1 MSEHTTNNVLIVGTY
16 CGLNKGD
23 RLMQQVTIDALL
35 QAGINPIISCPFPEL
50 DAPLY
55 PKATVTKSHRRNLP
69 KSLLLII
76 LLSVVPAGIRTRI
89 ARFSREL
96 GYFLDARFIIDTS
109 GDMLTEDYGPH
120 VALSHLIP
128 LIYCVLLRRPFL
140 ILAQSIGPFK
150 RLGFLFDWVLGKATY
165 ISAREEITYDYLTAR
180 GLDNVVLSA
189 DLGFLLSAEE
199 CDTTRV
205 DEMRSRGYQSVIGI
219 CPSALFFKKFSS
231 AYPRNTLAN
240 FCSIL
245 NTIAKEEDVAYL
257 IVPHVMTPSQKM
269 DDAIYS
275 REIADLLTAE
285 FSIADSDLSP
295 SRTKY
300 LISKLDGMVSFR
312 MHGAIAALDSFVPT
326 VVVSYSHKTH
336 GLYRKL
342 GLQEWVVDNDE
353 NLIANLHQTIERLL
367 HESARKTSHLRK
379 EIPNL
384 RRQSA
389 INIELIDRMN
399 T

>member
-1 MSEHTTNNVLIVGTY
+1 MSDQISNSVLIVGTY

-35 QAGINPIISCPFPEL
+35 RAGMNPIISCPFPQIDE
-50 DAPLY
+50 PLY
-55 PKATVTKSHRRNLP
+55 PNATVTKSHRRNLP
-69 KSLLLII
+69 RSLLTII
-76 LLSVVPAGIRTRI
+76 LLTIAPAGIREKI
-89 ARFSREL
+89 ARSSREL
-96 GYFLDARFIIDTS
+96 RDFFNARFVIDTS

-128 LIYCVLLRRPFL
+128 LIYCVLLKRDFL

-150 RLGFLFDWVLGKATY
+150 HLGFLFDWVLAKAKY
-165 ISAREEITYDYLTAR
+165 ISAREDITYEYLTAR
-180 GLDNVVLSA
+180 GMDNVVLSA
-189 DLGFLLSAEE
+189 DLGFLLSTEK
-199 CDTTRV
+199 CDTTIV
-205 DEMRSRGYQSVIGI
+205 DQIQSSGCRSVIGI

-231 AYPRNTLAN
+231 SYPNNTLAN
-240 FCSIL
+240 FCCML
-245 NTIAKEEDVAYL
+245 NTIAADNNIAFL

-275 REIADLLTAE
+275 REIAELLTAKFE
-285 FSIADSDLSP
+285 IADTDLSP
-295 SRTKY
+295 SQTKY

-342 GLQEWVVDNDE
+342 RLQGWVVENDE
-353 NLIANLHQTIERLL
+353 NLIANLQQMIDRLL
-367 HESARKTSHLRK
+367 HSNAQKISHLRE
-379 EIPNL
+379 EIPKL
-384 RRQSA
+384 REQSA
-389 INIELIDRMN
+389 INIELIERMKN
-399 T
+399 